1 MLGLEPRNPEGADLQ
16 SAAVAAVPHPQ
27 LPYSCLMRS
36 ISVRLKR
43 KQWNVTTRSR
53 ACQQKRSNTRVRAY
67 LHHSLTS
74 TCALACCSN
83 AGSIPTHMKRDRCRG
98 PQAPWSQRQESAV
111 GGADRIRF
119 GPPALARCAGR
130 RSRVASAPRLCRFDS
145 DPHETGPLPATA
157 TGPQAPWS
165 QRQESNLQPTDY
177 KSVALPLSHAGALV
191 QDTTVWRAG
200 RRAWPQPRARDG
212 FPV

>member
-67 LHHSLTS
+67 LHHSLTP

-83 AGSIPTHMKRDRCRG
+83 AGSIPTHMKRARCR
-98 PQAPWSQRQESAV
+98 PWSQRQESAV

-200 RRAWPQPRARDG
+200 RRAWPRPRARDG

>member
-98 PQAPWSQRQESAV
+98 PASSLEPAT
-111 GGADRIRF
+111 GIRGRRGRPHPLRAS
-119 GPPALARCAGR
+119 GPRALRWATLARR
-130 RSRVASAPRLCRFDS
+130 PAPRLCRFDS

-200 RRAWPQPRARDG
+200 RRAWPRPRARDG

>member
-67 LHHSLTS
+67 LHHSLTP

-83 AGSIPTHMKRDRCRG
+83 AGSIPTHMKRARCRG